1 MLRNL
6 LFADAPALLG
16 VIYLAVVAWPLAKT
30 DWRERRLPNR
40 LVLPA
45 FPITLIGQ
53 LAAVAL
59 GSDWGRLF
67 QALVLG
73 AAAFGVGL
81 TLNHW
86 AGLGM
91 GDVKLIA
98 ALALALGWWGVF
110 GVIWA
115 LILAFGF
122 AGFVVGVLFLL
133 GKVKRNPTSKS
144 KFMLGLATGLPIGLQ
159 SSIPLG
165 PYLLIGFVLA
175 LAF

>member
-16 VIYLAVVAWPLAKT
+16 VLYFAVVAWPLAKT
-30 DWRERRLPNR
+30 DWKERRLPNR

-45 FPITLIGQ
+45 IPITLIGQ

-59 GSDWGRLF
+59 GADWNQLF
-67 QALVLG
+67 QAVILSL
-73 AAAFGVGL
+73 AAFGVGL
-81 TLNHW
+81 TLNRY

-98 ALALALGWWGVF
+98 ALSLALGWWGVT
-110 GVIWA
+110 GILWA
-115 LILAFGF
+115 LVLAFGF
-122 AGFVVGVLFLL
+122 AGFVVGVLFVL
-133 GKVKRNPTSKS
+133 GKVKRNSTSRS
-144 KFMLGLATGLPIGLQ
+144 KFLVGLATGLPIGLK

-165 PYLLIGFVLA
+165 PYLLIGFVAA
-175 LAF
+175 LAI